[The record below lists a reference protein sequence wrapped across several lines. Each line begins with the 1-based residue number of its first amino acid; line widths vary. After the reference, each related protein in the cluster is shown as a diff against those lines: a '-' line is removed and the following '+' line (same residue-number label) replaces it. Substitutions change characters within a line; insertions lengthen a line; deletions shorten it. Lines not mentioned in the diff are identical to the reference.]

1 MVLAACGGANK
12 PPTTG
17 PVGSHDPMTAGGT
30 GTDSPASATTVAA
43 VEKELLG
50 ARAIA
55 VTFDIAADGAHT
67 AKVEGDVRM
76 TPDNHAR
83 WRVSGTFDG
92 NPLSIDKTFTVAD
105 GAKLTEAIVLGW
117 TRMGLL
123 HHIAQLAQGNGLEHA
138 GGGLG
143 EWITVTDAPAPTGVD
158 AAAAMLAMDLVVD
171 GNPMGHADL
180 ELDSLGLPA
189 HRVQTVH
196 FPNGD
201 MHVEEHYGASTPDAI
216 PASVFTSR

>member
-1 MVLAACGGANK
+1 MKRLVVLMILFAACGGAPK
-12 PPTTG
+12 PPPTG
-17 PVGSHDPMTAGGT
+17 PSHDPPSGP
-30 GTDSPASATTVAA
+30 DSPASPTTVAA
-43 VEKELLG
+43 VETELLS

-55 VTFDIAADGAHT
+55 VTFDITAAGAHT

-92 NPLSIDKTFTVAD
+92 NPISIDKTFTAAD

-123 HHIAQLAQGNGLEHA
+123 HNIAQLAQGNGIEHA
-138 GGGLG
+138 AGGLG
-143 EWITVTDAPAPTGVD
+143 DWITVTAVPAPASVTATV
-158 AAAAMLAMDLVVD
+158 AMDLVVD

-189 HRVQTVH
+189 HRTQTVH

-201 MHVEEHYGASTPDAI
+201 MTVEEHYGASTPDAI
-216 PASVFTSR
+216 PADVFSPR